1 MKELLSRSTVVFLL
15 LVVISLPIYAQDQ
28 SQSTDDWE
36 IRLIPYFWM
45 PSMKADSTING
56 LSGSIDL
63 SFGDVMDYLD
73 MATTGLCD
81 FKQLLFLK

>member
-1 MKELLSRSTVVFLL
+1 
-15 LVVISLPIYAQDQ
+15 LPVYEADATN
-28 SQSTDDWE
+28 SSGDWG
-36 IRLIPYFWM
+36 IRLMPYFWM